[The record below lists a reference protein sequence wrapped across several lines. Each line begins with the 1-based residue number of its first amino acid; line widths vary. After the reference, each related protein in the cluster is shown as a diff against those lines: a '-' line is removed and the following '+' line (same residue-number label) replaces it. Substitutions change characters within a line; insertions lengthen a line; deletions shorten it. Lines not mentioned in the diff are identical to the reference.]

1 MEMMMS
7 MMKTM
12 RMTRK
17 TTIITAK
24 NGYSK
29 RDYLRANLAHKIQK
43 AIRRQNTQKFIKIV
57 AINYYQAVPF
67 KQKT

>member
-1 MEMMMS
+1 MEMKMS
-7 MMKTM
+7 MMKNDDG
-12 RMTRK
+12 

-24 NGYSK
+24 YGYSK

-43 AIRRQNTQKFIKIV
+43 AIRRQNTQMFMKIV